1 MSFVAFAD
9 GTANL
14 PGRLLDGIKLLPIAY
29 TVNGVPDTYNGDIE
43 DFDVHAYYEQLR
55 GGADFPVDH
64 SAMPDAAQGTAA
76 RMVSAAFPQGFL
88 LIHGFRPPFI

>member
-1 MSFVAFAD
+1 MSFVVFAD

-43 DFDVHAYYEQLR
+43 DFDEHALNRCSKKETILSIL
-55 GGADFPVDH
+55 P
-64 SAMPDAAQGTAA
+64 
-76 RMVSAAFPQGFL
+76 
-88 LIHGFRPPFI
+88 